1 MAKRK
6 PKKRIEPVFDGANPR
21 RTAADELRAD
31 PKDRKAPARRKK
43 PAKGRGRAKR
53 KSRKL
58 SLRQRLF
65 AFTGRLAYWGIVLAI
80 WGGIAGAGL
89 VAYYGAQM
97 PAAATWS
104 IPDRPP
110 NVKIVDVSG
119 RLIANRG
126 VTGGEAIGLNEMS
139 PYLPQAVIAIEDRRF
154 RDHIGIDI
162 VGLARAFVTNAIHLR
177 LVQGGSTLTQQLAKN
192 LFLKPERTI
201 KRKVQE
207 VLLAL
212 WLEHKFTKDQILQM
226 YLNRVYFGA
235 GAYGVEAASRRY
247 FDKPARDLTLA
258 QAATLAGLL
267 KAPSRLSPAAHP
279 KAAEERAQVVLAAM
293 REENMISDS
302 EMAGAISAPAKG
314 APGYWTGSEN
324 YVADHIMSELPK
336 LIGTVRSD
344 IIVDT
349 TIDLGLQKRA
359 ENAIRRLVE
368 KNRKSGKVSQGAL
381 VSIDGSGAVRAMV
394 GGYDYSSSQYDRAAD
409 AKRQPGSAFKP
420 FVYLTA
426 LEHGMTPD
434 TIRNDV
440 PVRIGKWTP
449 ENYAGKYYGQ
459 VTLTTALSKSL
470 NSVAAQL
477 TAELGPKS
485 VIETA
490 HRLGI
495 QSKLE
500 ANNSIALGTS
510 EVSLLELA
518 SAYIPFANGGYRPE
532 DYFVRRIT
540 TTSGQVLYDHR
551 AGAAPRV
558 IRPEIVGMMNSMME
572 QTVNS
577 GTARRADFGWPAAGK
592 TGTTQNFRDA
602 WFIGYTANLTTGVWF
617 GNDNGKPMHHVT
629 GGSLP
634 ASAWR
639 DFMEAAHKGVPV
651 AQLPGTWGQ
660 SQYARDQ
667 GVSDGGFTA
676 STDRTVPPASV
687 GQSATSRKSRSIFD
701 IIFGSR

>member
-6 PKKRIEPVFDGANPR
+6 AKTRIEPVFEKSDSGHR
-21 RTAADELRAD
+21 DKSGLKAD
-31 PKDRKAPARRKK
+31 PNQRQAPARRKEPTK
-43 PAKGRGRAKR
+43 ARRRTRR
-53 KSRKL
+53 KSAKSARTGMV
-58 SLRQRLF
+58 SI
-65 AFTGRLAYWGIVLAI
+65 AGRLAYWGLVLAI
-80 WGGIAGAGL
+80 WCGIAGAGL
-89 VAYYGAQM
+89 VAWYGAQM

-119 RLIANRG
+119 KLIANRG

-154 RDHIGIDI
+154 RDHIGVDVI
-162 VGLARAFVTNAIHLR
+162 GLARAFITNAIHLR

-192 LFLKPERTI
+192 LFLKPERTL

-207 VLLAL
+207 VLLAF
-212 WLEHKFTKDQILQM
+212 WLEHKFTKDQILEM
-226 YLNRVYFGA
+226 YLNRVYFGS
-235 GAYGVEAASRRY
+235 GAFGAEAASRRY
-247 FDKPARDLTLA
+247 FNKPARDLTLA

-279 KAAEERAQVVLAAM
+279 QAAEERMQVVLAAM
-293 REENMISDS
+293 REENMISDR

-314 APGYWTGSEN
+314 ASGYWTGSEN
-324 YVADHIMSELPK
+324 YVADHIMAELPA
-336 LIGTVRSD
+336 LIGKIRSD

-349 TIDLGLQKRA
+349 TIDMGLQKRA
-359 ENAIRRLVE
+359 ENTIRQLID
-368 KNRKSGKVSQGAL
+368 KNGKSGKVSQGAL
-381 VSIDGSGAVRAMV
+381 VAIDSVGAVRAMV
-394 GGYDYSSSQYDRAAD
+394 GGYDYSASQFDRATE

-420 FVYLTA
+420 FVYLAA

-434 TIRNDV
+434 TIRNDA
-440 PVRIGKWTP
+440 PVKIGKWTP
-449 ENYAGKYYGQ
+449 ENYGKKYYGP

-495 QSKLE
+495 KSGLA

-510 EVSLLELA
+510 EVSLLELT
-518 SAYIPFANGGYRPE
+518 SAYVPFANGGYRPS
-532 DYFVRRIT
+532 DYFIRRIT
-540 TTSGQVLYDHR
+540 TTSGKVLYDHKS
-551 AGAAPRV
+551 GAAPRV
-558 IRPEIVGMMNSMME
+558 IRPEIDGMMNSMME
-572 QTVNS
+572 QTVDS
-577 GTARRADFGWPAAGK
+577 GTATRADFGWPAAGK

-602 WFIGYTANLTTGVWF
+602 WFVGYTANLTTGVWF
-617 GNDNGKPMHHVT
+617 GNDDGKPMHHIT

-639 DFMEAAHKGVPV
+639 DFMKAAHKGVPV
-651 AQLPGTWGQ
+651 AQLPGTWGRN
-660 SQYARDQ
+660 QYA
-667 GVSDGGFTA
+667 SDAGAAEGDITA
-676 STDRTVPPASV
+676 STGRLVPPGNV
-687 GQSATSRKSRSIFD
+687 GEPAKGRKGLSILD